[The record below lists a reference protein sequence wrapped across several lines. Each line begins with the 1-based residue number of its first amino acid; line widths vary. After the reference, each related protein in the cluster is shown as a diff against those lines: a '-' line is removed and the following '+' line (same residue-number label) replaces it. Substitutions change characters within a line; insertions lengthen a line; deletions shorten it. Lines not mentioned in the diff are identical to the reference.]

1 MVQVMFLLKFPKGV
15 VCGCKNTFF
24 YFSRSTANKQ
34 EKIILCLK
42 EIGSFILNI
51 NHSETFPFFVLNSQG
66 GLRRDQKNSAVVKIS
81 GQSEIDIVFSL
92 LFLLLEYFADTLS
105 FFNGFQLG

>member
-15 VCGCKNTFF
+15 VCGCKNTCFS
-24 YFSRSTANKQ
+24 FSRSTANKQ

-51 NHSETFPFFVLNSQG
+51 NHPETFPFFVLNSQG
-66 GLRRDQKNSAVVKIS
+66 GCQQTCQVEARSKELCSRDNLMA
-81 GQSEIDIVFSL
+81 E
-92 LFLLLEYFADTLS
+92 
-105 FFNGFQLG
+105 